1 VPTSVATESEKSEV
15 NGVKPSPE
23 LTSPAKFST
32 NDKSLNSKLPD
43 VRAPSTDFARRSIG
57 ANTTEE
63 EKKLFAVKTN
73 LIKSWAP
80 EYMPEDVRP
89 LFFSPDVQSE
99 RATNV
104 TLDQILQK
112 QEHMSRKTKIVCTA
126 GPGCWSAET
135 LSKLLDA
142 GLNVLRFNF
151 SHGDHQGHY
160 EVLERYKQVCLD
172 KGSRAATL
180 LDTKGP
186 EIRTAMLRDHKP
198 ISLEA
203 GQSIIVEAVGAK
215 YMEFEGYK
223 EEGGETRI
231 GLSYEKLCQS
241 VKSGNLILL
250 ADGSISIRVDEIVS
264 DRELRGTVLNSK
276 SLGERKNCNLPG
288 VKVEIPVLTE
298 KDINDLQNFA
308 AKHEMDFVA
317 ASFVQSKAD
326 VEFIRRVLDEAGGH
340 KTKIISKIENLAGVH
355 NFDEILQVT
364 DGVMVARGDLGME
377 IPSEKVPVAQK
388 LMITKCNCAGKFVI
402 CATQMLESMISN
414 PRPTRAEM
422 TDVANA
428 VYDGVDCVMLS
439 GETANGEFADTAV
452 ATMAAIVATA
462 EIGVDYYS
470 QLSFIRYWATKY
482 CSSAMSSSECILSST
497 ASMAVGF
504 HEDDTPE
511 LLRLKRA
518 KQNRSLLIV
527 CLTNTGEA
535 AAKISKYRPPCP
547 VVVVS
552 TEEFVLRR
560 CSVSFGLIP
569 LKVDTLDMAALD
581 IAHLAS
587 EEVARVCG
595 FSEVVGTK
603 VILAMGRHG
612 GCADAEPVVTA
623 IKLGSG
629 MRKDKGWSTAN
640 MLTIPTVT
648 PTQRPGVRSMR
659 STLTSLPL
667 IVAPAEGLRRT
678 KIICT
683 MGPACW
689 NEEKLGLLLDAGM
702 DIARFNFSHGD
713 HAGQL
718 EVLERL
724 RKVWG
729 QKEAAA
735 KSTKDIDGPRW
746 ACLLDTKGPEIRTA
760 MLRGHQPISLEAGQS
775 IIVEAVGATYME
787 FEGYK
792 EEGGETRIGLSY
804 DKLCQSVKP
813 GNLILL
819 SDGSISVR
827 VDEITSDRELRGT
840 VLNSKVL
847 GERKNCNLPGV
858 KVEIPVLTEKDI
870 DDLQNFAAKHRMDFV
885 AASFVQSAADVQFI
899 RSVLNGAK
907 GGESVKIISKI
918 ENAEGLRRYDEILEA
933 SDGIMVARGDMGME
947 IPPEKVPLAQKML
960 ITKANI
966 AGKFIITATQMLES
980 MINSPRPTR
989 AEMTDVA
996 NAVLDGTDAVMLSG
1010 ETANGQFP
1018 ELVVSTMAALCQNAE
1033 EMVDAD
1039 KLYNFLRNHTP
1050 KPMMGVEAICSG
1062 AVQTAMDSKAKAIL
1076 CITTSGRAPA
1086 LVSKFRPPMP
1096 VLVVTTEPQLVKQ
1109 CRSMFGQVGILLKPS
1124 TSTSSEDDVHNLI
1137 EEVRAYCKAM
1147 DIVDLRDGDSM
1158 VVLNRRSVARDQALP
1173 YDDQRLV
1180 MKALVLGESGNPEII
1195 STPRQMLSEGAQRT
1209 IIYHRS
1215 TKLSMDTI
1223 IDDNKYKYFTR
1234 KTKIV
1239 CTAGPACWDEANL
1252 GNLLDAGMSVL
1263 RFNFSHGDHAGHLQ
1277 VLERFRKVCAAKGST
1292 AATLL
1297 DTKGPEIRTAMLRDH
1312 KPISLE
1318 AGQSIIVEAVGAK
1331 YMEFEGYKEEGGETR
1346 IGLSYDKLCQ
1356 SVKPGNLILL
1366 ADGSISIRVDEI
1378 VSDRELRGTVLNSK
1392 SLGER
1397 KNCNLPGVKVEIP
1410 VLTEKDVND
1419 LQNFA
1424 AKHKMDFV
1432 AASFVQTKED
1442 VLFIRS
1448 VLDKAGGHSI
1458 KIISKI
1464 ENCEGVENFDDILEY
1479 SDGIMVARGD
1489 LGMEISVEKVP
1500 LAQKVMITKANLA
1513 GKFAIT
1519 ATQMLESMITSPI
1532 PTRAEMTDVAN
1543 AVVDG
1548 TDAVMLSGESANGKY
1563 PDLAVATMARICR
1576 SAEIGVNVYQ
1586 TFDFIRTFTP
1596 KPVPPVEAVCAALAK
1611 NAVDALPG
1619 MIIIFSETGKT
1630 PRLLAKYRPPAPVLV
1645 VTSNE
1650 YLARHCS
1657 CLYAM
1662 HAMMLSEPINS
1673 VGDIPGILKKA
1684 LQYGVEKGL
1693 CSAGKE
1699 VVVLSST
1706 FVASKAF
1713 RESERLLR
1721 RELFVTIAPGT
1732 LDMEALGSL
1741 APVISA
1747 QDPKLI
1753 HKTLTMRSTVVSM
1766 DMITS
1771 DLALPV
1777 RKTKIAATIGP
1788 ASRSPETLH
1797 ALVAAGM
1804 DMARFKFSHAT
1815 PTTHAETLTNLR
1827 QIASEA
1833 GRCIA
1838 TIMDLQGPEVRTS
1851 YLVDRANGNARIARI
1866 ELHAGERVAIYGTD
1880 DLTEANFVGYRTDA
1894 KDSTEPA
1901 AVIKV
1906 DLPDLAMCVKKGS
1919 IIHLMDGAVTIDVE
1933 DINTGRGVVVGLVR
1947 NRGALG
1953 ERKVVHVAGVTVHRA
1968 QASMQDMADIQ
1979 SFAVQHGVDYIAASQ
1994 VQSAT
1999 EIEALRNFLDDCG
2012 GEHIGIIAKI
2022 ETLGGLRQFD
2032 EILGAADAI
2041 MLARGALG
2049 LAIPPEKVPLA
2060 QAKITTKCKI
2070 AGKPLIIARHM
2081 LESMTSSP
2089 RPTRAEMTD
2098 VANAVLDGTD
2108 AVMLCSE
2115 TSSGAFPADALRTM
2129 DRICRS
2135 AEAATNYG
2143 VIHSFIRDFSMKPFN
2158 TLEAAAVALAA
2169 LSTKDNAIALAVVF
2183 SDDGQAAGGLY
2194 SVNNKAR
2201 ITISSHVPLED

>member
-1 VPTSVATESEKSEV
+1 MGCGSSKAVVTSNSVATEPGKSAF
-15 NGVKPSPE
+15 NGVYPPVTNFPQKGKNYKLQDEEAPLQDDKPP
-23 LTSPAKFST
+23 LQDGK
-32 NDKSLNSKLPD
+32 
-43 VRAPSTDFARRSIG
+43 APCADFARNSAG
-57 ANTTEE
+57 AWGAETTEE

-126 GPGCWSAET
+126 GPHCWSAEM

-151 SHGDHQGHY
+151 SHGDHQGHF
-160 EVLERYKQVCLD
+160 EVLERFRQVCLE
-172 KGSRAATL
+172 KGSKAAAL

-203 GQSIIVEAVGAK
+203 GQSIIVEAVGAQ
-215 YMEFEGYK
+215 YMEFKGYK
-223 EEGGETRI
+223 DEGGETRI
-231 GLSYEKLCQS
+231 GLSYDKLCQS
-241 VKSGNLILL
+241 VKPGNLILL
-250 ADGSISIRVDEIVS
+250 ADGSISIRVEEISS
-264 DRELRGTVLNSK
+264 DRELLGTVLNSK

-308 AKHEMDFVA
+308 AKHEVDFVA

-326 VEFIRRVLDEAGGH
+326 VEFIRRVLDEAGGQ
-340 KTKIISKIENLAGVH
+340 KTKIICKIENLAGVH

-452 ATMAAIVATA
+452 ATMAAIVSTA

-482 CSSAMSSSECILSST
+482 SPSAMSSSECILSST

-535 AAKISKYRPPCP
+535 AAKIAKYRPPCP

-552 TEEFVLRR
+552 TEESVLRG
-560 CSVSFGLIP
+560 CSVSFGLIA
-569 LKVDTLDMAALD
+569 LK
-581 IAHLAS
+581 
-587 EEVARVCG
+587 
-595 FSEVVGTK
+595 
-603 VILAMGRHG
+603 
-612 GCADAEPVVTA
+612 
-623 IKLGSG
+623 
-629 MRKDKGWSTAN
+629 
-640 MLTIPTVT
+640 
-648 PTQRPGVRSMR
+648 
-659 STLTSLPL
+659 
-667 IVAPAEGLRRT
+667 
-678 KIICT
+678 
-683 MGPACW
+683 
-689 NEEKLGLLLDAGM
+689 LLDAGM

-729 QKEAAA
+729 QKEASA
-735 KSTKDIDGPRW
+735 KSTKDIVGPRW

-760 MLRGHQPISLEAGQS
+760 MLRDHKPISLEAGQS
-775 IIVEAVGATYME
+775 IVVEAVGAKYME

-792 EEGGETRIGLSY
+792 DEGRETRIGLSY

-827 VDEITSDRELRGT
+827 VDEITTDRELRGT

-858 KVEIPVLTEKDI
+858 RVEIPVLTDKDI
-870 DDLQNFAAKHRMDFV
+870 NDLQNFAAKHKMDFV
-885 AASFVQSAADVQFI
+885 AASFVQSAADVQYI

-907 GGESVKIISKI
+907 GGECVKIISKI

-966 AGKFIITATQMLES
+966 AGKFIVTATQMLES
-980 MINSPRPTR
+980 MIGSPRPTR

-1018 ELVVSTMAALCQNAE
+1018 ELVVSTMGALCQNAE

-1086 LVSKFRPPMP
+1086 MVSKFRPPMP
-1096 VLVVTTEPQLVKQ
+1096 VLVVTTEPQLVQQ

-1124 TSTSSEDDVHNLI
+1124 TSTSSEEDVHNLI
-1137 EEVRAYCKAM
+1137 EDVRAYCKAM
-1147 DIVDLRDGDSM
+1147 DIVDVRDGDSL

-1180 MKALVLGESGNPEII
+1180 MKAMVLGESGNPERI
-1195 STPRQMLSEGAQRT
+1195 STPRQTLSEGAQRT

-1252 GNLLDAGMSVL
+1252 GSLLDAGMSVL

-1297 DTKGPEIRTAMLRDH
+1297 DTKGPEIRTAMLWDH

-1318 AGQSIIVEAVGAK
+1318 AGQSIIVEAVGAQ
-1331 YMEFEGYKEEGGETR
+1331 YMEFEGYKDEGGETR

-1378 VSDRELRGTVLNSK
+1378 LSEKELRGTVLNSK

-1397 KNCNLPGVKVEIP
+1397 KNCNLPGVRVEIP
-1410 VLTEKDVND
+1410 VLTEKDIND

-1442 VLFIRS
+1442 VMFIRS
-1448 VLDKAGGHSI
+1448 VLDKAGGQSI

-1479 SDGIMVARGD
+1479 SDGVMVARGD

-1500 LAQKVMITKANLA
+1500 LAQKVMITKANIA

-1611 NAVDALPG
+1611 NAVDIFPG

-1657 CLYAM
+1657 SLYAM
-1662 HAMMLSEPINS
+1662 HAMML
-1673 VGDIPGILKKA
+1673 PG
-1684 LQYGVEKGL
+1684 
-1693 CSAGKE
+1693 
-1699 VVVLSST
+1699 
-1706 FVASKAF
+1706 
-1713 RESERLLR
+1713 
-1721 RELFVTIAPGT
+1721 AP
-1732 LDMEALGSL
+1732 
-1741 APVISA
+1741 
-1747 QDPKLI
+1747 Q
-1753 HKTLTMRSTVVSM
+1753 
-1766 DMITS
+1766 
-1771 DLALPV
+1771 
-1777 RKTKIAATIGP
+1777 
-1788 ASRSPETLH
+1788 
-1797 ALVAAGM
+1797 
-1804 DMARFKFSHAT
+1804 
-1815 PTTHAETLTNLR
+1815 
-1827 QIASEA
+1827 
-1833 GRCIA
+1833 
-1838 TIMDLQGPEVRTS
+1838 
-1851 YLVDRANGNARIARI
+1851 
-1866 ELHAGERVAIYGTD
+1866 
-1880 DLTEANFVGYRTDA
+1880 
-1894 KDSTEPA
+1894 
-1901 AVIKV
+1901 
-1906 DLPDLAMCVKKGS
+1906 
-1919 IIHLMDGAVTIDVE
+1919 
-1933 DINTGRGVVVGLVR
+1933 
-1947 NRGALG
+1947 
-1953 ERKVVHVAGVTVHRA
+1953 
-1968 QASMQDMADIQ
+1968 
-1979 SFAVQHGVDYIAASQ
+1979 
-1994 VQSAT
+1994 
-1999 EIEALRNFLDDCG
+1999 
-2012 GEHIGIIAKI
+2012 
-2022 ETLGGLRQFD
+2022 QFD
-2032 EILGAADAI
+2032 
-2041 MLARGALG
+2041 
-2049 LAIPPEKVPLA
+2049 VV
-2060 QAKITTKCKI
+2060 
-2070 AGKPLIIARHM
+2070 
-2081 LESMTSSP
+2081 MT
-2089 RPTRAEMTD
+2089 
-2098 VANAVLDGTD
+2098 
-2108 AVMLCSE
+2108 
-2115 TSSGAFPADALRTM
+2115 
-2129 DRICRS
+2129 
-2135 AEAATNYG
+2135 
-2143 VIHSFIRDFSMKPFN
+2143 
-2158 TLEAAAVALAA
+2158 
-2169 LSTKDNAIALAVVF
+2169 
-2183 SDDGQAAGGLY
+2183 
-2194 SVNNKAR
+2194 
-2201 ITISSHVPLED
+2201 